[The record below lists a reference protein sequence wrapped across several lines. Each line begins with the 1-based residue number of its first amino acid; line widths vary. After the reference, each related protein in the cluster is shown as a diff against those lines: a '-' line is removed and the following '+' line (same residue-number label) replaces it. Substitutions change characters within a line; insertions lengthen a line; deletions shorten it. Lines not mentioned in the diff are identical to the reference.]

1 MEVGT
6 QELSGSTMWEVS
18 VAKGMIS
25 RTGRLFFSVQYLK
38 VQLTI
43 TQPLN
48 LNNKLEIK
56 DLQLQLGNIQ
66 IRSDGLGTADY
77 LVELLANIVPNLLR
91 YQIMDAI
98 ERPLIKK
105 IYEFTDKI
113 DVEQMVKENFE
124 EYRKSGTLQLGFMNV
139 KVEL

>member
-6 QELSGSTMWEVS
+6 HELSGSTMWEVS

-25 RTGRLFFSVQYLK
+25 RTGRLFFSVQYIK
-38 VQLTI
+38 VQATI
-43 TQPLN
+43 AQPLN
-48 LNNKLEIK
+48 LNNKLEIE
-56 DLQLQLGNIQ
+56 DLLLQLGNIQ

-77 LVELLANIVPNLLR
+77 LVELIANIVPNLLR

-124 EYRKSGTLQLGFMNV
+124 EYRKTGTLKLGFMDV